1 MIHSCRLFT
10 SRLLLR
16 LGSVDH
22 LAGSVY
28 PPGMSIIAQQLDQTL
43 SSLPAATAASV
54 ERLVWDVI
62 HVVKPRPDA
71 PEADRDAAI
80 HAHQAHIA
88 RCLDSSAGL
97 DWSDFERPPQ
107 GAAEIRE
114 DW

>member
-1 MIHSCRLFT
+1 MT
-10 SRLLLR
+10 
-16 LGSVDH
+16 
-22 LAGSVY
+22 A
-28 PPGMSIIAQQLDQTL
+28 IAKQLDQTL

-62 HVVKPRPDA
+62 NVVKPRSDA
-71 PEADRDAAI
+71 PGTDRDAAVR
-80 HAHQAHIA
+80 AHQAHIA

-107 GAAEIRE
+107 GVEEIRE